1 MICDGHAIWFGEV
14 WTRGGRRAVASFIC
28 PCAWALYQCR
38 GHLSSGGW
46 EFWAEATQASSEM
59 RSLCERRG
67 QGRHV
72 TRSSCRPAAILP
84 FSLRTVQ
91 RTNCRFNFAS
101 QLVFK
106 ENFDDEPHSPMVVSL
121 LQVGP
126 SRACPRTHVPHLRSR
141 SATCSRPFAVQFMD
155 CWT

>member
-1 MICDGHAIWFGEV
+1 M
-14 WTRGGRRAVASFIC
+14 RRACYLVWGSLDSRRTARSGLFYLSLCLGVVPVPRTSVAG
-28 PCAWALYQCR
+28 R
-38 GHLSSGGW
+38 V

-59 RSLCERRG
+59 RSLCERRCR
-67 QGRHV
+67 GRHV

-106 ENFDDEPHSPMVVSL
+106 ENFDDEPHSPMAVSL